1 MGHEGEMTDHSS
13 SQIVLKIVGKDNECA
28 LLQRWAPGFLILCL
42 FFSTTYLH
50 FSSYFS
56 SYFPS
61 TFFCSYYT
69 IVSASNKIR
78 TLWTSGQDGR
88 WQGVR
93 LWAQWVLEC
102 YDPRH
107 DLWPARSH
115 ACSQHRPVGGPH
127 YLAEGRP
134 CNWYV
139 SNQFPCKFVNSFIVY
154 PVAYQLCSINRS
166 HNQIDYYIKYFLKDH
181 NSDQVALLY
190 VM

>member
-1 MGHEGEMTDHSS
+1 MCSASTVSTWFS
-13 SQIVLKIVGKDNECA
+13 N
-28 LLQRWAPGFLILCL
+28 LLSFLFHNIFAFLFLLFLILPLYFLL
-42 FFSTTYLH
+42 FVLYHCISFST
-50 FSSYFS
+50 
-56 SYFPS
+56 
-61 TFFCSYYT
+61 
-69 IVSASNKIR
+69 SNKIR

-115 ACSQHRPVGGPH
+115 ARSQHRPVGGPH